1 MVDKFFCGLLG
12 VFSILLILVLVVSFD
27 SSMDDQ
33 ETTTQELVSFSD
45 FCYQDDVHEFI
56 DFDTGVH
63 YLVFC
68 GYRKGGITPRLNLD
82 GSVMVDEVKG
92 GDVDGNCNDD

>member
-1 MVDKFFCGLLG
+1 MFDRIFYGFLG
-12 VFSILLILVLVVSFD
+12 VFTILLILVLVVDFGGFKD
-27 SSMDDQ
+27 NQ
-33 ETTTQELVSFSD
+33 ETTTQETVSFSD

-82 GSVMVDEVKG
+82 GSVMVDEVEG
-92 GDVDGNCNDD
+92 GDVNGNCNDD